1 MKGPQIKLN
10 AFIFSCVNTI
20 IVFILLTIGFL
31 FYKENG
37 LEVILNHLFFIVLMF
52 FVSILFSFLLMIV
65 ATTKQLKQNLSMLVE
80 HLPVEKSAGNYSIS
94 KLSETINQFKENKEL
109 EILLLKDREN
119 YRKEFFG
126 NVAHELK
133 TPLFS
138 MQGFL
143 LTLIEGG
150 MDDES
155 IRYKYLDRIN
165 KSLER
170 ILFIIK
176 DLDLLFELENKNLKL
191 DVRRFNLTALTKEII
206 EILEYKAQSNKVKVF
221 IAEESNH
228 DVFVLADMER
238 IGQVLTN
245 LIANGIAHSGKG
257 SMITITFDNKRD
269 KIQISIKDNGIGI
282 KPEHLER
289 LFERFYRVDEHRSRK
304 QGGSGL
310 GLSIVKNILHAH
322 RENITVRSTFG
333 YGTEFIFM
341 LKKAND

>member
-1 MKGPQIKLN
+1 MKSYQIKFN
-10 AFIFSCVNTI
+10 AFIFSFINTTAA
-20 IVFILLTIGFL
+20 FILLIIGFL
-31 FYKENG
+31 FYKEGALN
-37 LEVILNHLFFIVLMF
+37 VIKNHLLFIILMYF
-52 FVSILFSFLLMIV
+52 ISILVSFLLV
-65 ATTKQLKQNLSMLVE
+65 FFASKKQLKQNLSILVE
-80 HLPVEKSAGNYSIS
+80 NLPVEKSTGNYSIS

-150 MDDES
+150 MDDET

-191 DVRRFNLTALTKEII
+191 DVRKFNLTALTKEII
-206 EILEYKAQSNKVKVF
+206 EILEYKAQNNKVKVF
-221 IAEESNH
+221 IAEDSNH
-228 DVFVLADMER
+228 DVFVLGDMER

-245 LIANGIAHSGKG
+245 LIANGISHSGKG
-257 SMITITFDNKRD
+257 SMITISFENKRD
-269 KIQISIKDNGIGI
+269 KIQISIKDSGIGI

-341 LKKAND
+341 LKKATD

>member
-1 MKGPQIKLN
+1 MKSYQIKLN
-10 AFIFSCVNTI
+10 AFIFSFINTI
-20 IVFILLTIGFL
+20 VAFFILIIGFL
-31 FYKENG
+31 FYKDNG
-37 LEVILNHLFFIVLMF
+37 LEVIQNHLLFIILMF
-52 FVSILFSFLLMIV
+52 FISILCSFLMV
-65 ATTKQLKQNLSMLVE
+65 FFASKKQLKQNLSMLVE
-80 HLPVEKSAGNYSIS
+80 NLPVEKTTGNNSIS

-150 MDDES
+150 MDDET

-191 DVRRFNLTALTKEII
+191 DVRKFNLTALTKEII
-206 EILEYKAQSNKVKVF
+206 EILEYKAQNNKVKVF
-221 IAEESNH
+221 ISEESDH
-228 DVFVLADMER
+228 DVFVLGDMER

-245 LIANGIAHSGKG
+245 LIANGISHAGKG
-257 SMITITFDNKRD
+257 SVIAISFENKRD

-341 LKKAND
+341 LKKSTD